1 MPVGSTVFASARVSA
16 DDPAKTGVG
25 PIQSIQ
31 DLQDTAKM
39 LFKLADTNN
48 DGQISQKEATDAGNL
63 LVGGFFFRA
72 DANGDGTLTRE
83 EAQQARENL
92 FQQQPLLRLVL
103 QKAKPTDI
111 AVQPNAAQPN
121 AVRPT
126 DRAIRRR
133 LPSKLR
139 RIRRARSAAC
149 STPTT
154 IKKSRRPRCGRP
166 CKPACKRCLRS
177 ATQTKTR
184 QLTPYELNAAVGE
197 AAKSAVQTVFQAA
210 DMDRNGQLSVEEYDK
225 ALAEPAHALFRV
237 IDADN
242 NNNLSLAELQR
253 AEQILADQIMRLRV
267 PEPPNSISNAVKQSA
282 NSSSAA
288 PTQAQTATL
297 GEPSLTFPCPR
308 SRERASK
315 PALLVGA

>member
-1 MPVGSTVFASARVSA
+1 MLRKIGLLAALAGGITFGAAGHAIA
-16 DDPAKTGVG
+16 DDQAKPGVG

-31 DLQDTAKM
+31 DLQETAKM
-39 LFKLADTNN
+39 LFKLADMNN

-72 DANGDGTLTRE
+72 DANGDGTLTHE

-103 QKAKPTDI
+103 QKAKPTGI
-111 AVQPNAAQPN
+111 AVQPAAGQPAAAAADPATTAKQV
-121 AVRPT
+121 AVNPEGTIGSLLDTNRDQKIEAT
-126 DRAIRRR
+126 EIRQ
-133 LPSKLR
+133 
-139 RIRRARSAAC
+139 AVQSAVQGLFSLCDTNQDA
-149 STPTT
+149 
-154 IKKSRRPRCGRP
+154 
-166 CKPACKRCLRS
+166 
-177 ATQTKTR
+177 

-210 DMDRNGQLSVEEYDK
+210 DIDRNGQLTMEEYDK

-253 AEQILADQIMRLRV
+253 AQQILADQIMRLRV
-267 PEPPNSISNAVKQSA
+267 PEPPNSLSNELKQGANSNSQKPAGVQSA
-282 NSSSAA
+282 RVPNS
-288 PTQAQTATL
+288 
-297 GEPSLTFPCPR
+297 R
-308 SRERASK
+308 
-315 PALLVGA
+315 